1 MTRINQGDLASGLA
15 AMKDSLSCKYTA
27 SDALQTL
34 NKLYV
39 MMHQSSPEDPGPLV
53 VRESERAAAAQQEEN
68 ASQSL
73 RQTQP
78 C

>member
-1 MTRINQGDLASGLA
+1 MTRINQGDLAPGLV

-27 SDALQTL
+27 ADALQTL

-39 MMHQSSPEDPGPLV
+39 MIHKSSPEDPGSLV
-53 VRESERAAAAQQEEN
+53 VRESERAAAQQEEN